1 MRKPKRTP
9 FIQAAS
15 ALDEN
20 PRSLDC
26 RRPVSHPLTY
36 WRNLNM
42 KKSLIN
48 SLVAILVL
56 SATAAMAQQKAMDGM
71 KSMPMD
77 GMKDMPMGKPA
88 AGQTVHMAKG
98 KVTKVDAAAGV
109 VTLAHE
115 PVKSLNWP
123 AMTMGFQVK
132 DKMMLDSLMVGKTV
146 DFEFA
151 QADKGYVITK
161 VR

>member
-1 MRKPKRTP
+1 
-9 FIQAAS
+9 
-15 ALDEN
+15 
-20 PRSLDC
+20 
-26 RRPVSHPLTY
+26 
-36 WRNLNM
+36 M

-48 SLVAILVL
+48 SLAAILVL
-56 SATAAMAQQKAMDGM
+56 LTTTAMAQQKTMDGM

-88 AGQTVHMAKG
+88 AGEAVHMAKG
-98 KVTKVDAAAGV
+98 KVTKVDAAIGV

-132 DKMMLDSLMVGKTV
+132 DKALLDKLAVGKTI
-146 DFEFA
+146 DFEFVR
-151 QADKGYVITK
+151 ADKAYVITGLK
-161 VR
+161 

>member
-1 MRKPKRTP
+1 MKTP
-9 FIQAAS
+9 G
-15 ALDEN
+15 
-20 PRSLDC
+20 SLLC
-26 RRPVSHPLTY
+26 QGPVSQPPNY

-48 SLVAILVL
+48 SIAAILVL
-56 SATAAMAQQKAMDGM
+56 SATAALAQQKM
-71 KSMPMD
+71 MD
-77 GMKDMPMGKPA
+77 GMKDVPMGKPA

-98 KVTKVDAAAGV
+98 KVTKVDAAASV

-123 AMTMGFQVK
+123 AMTMGFKVK
-132 DKMMLDSLMVGKTV
+132 DKMMLDKLTVGKTV

-151 QADKGYVITK
+151 QADKGYVISNVK
-161 VR
+161 

>member
-1 MRKPKRTP
+1 
-9 FIQAAS
+9 
-15 ALDEN
+15 
-20 PRSLDC
+20 
-26 RRPVSHPLTY
+26 
-36 WRNLNM
+36 M

-48 SLVAILVL
+48 SLAAILVL
-56 SATAAMAQQKAMDGM
+56 STTTAMAQQKTMDGM
-71 KSMPMD
+71 KSMPM
-77 GMKDMPMGKPA
+77 GKPA
-88 AGQTVHMAKG
+88 AGASVHMAKG

-132 DKMMLDSLMVGKTV
+132 DKMVLDGLTIGKMV

-151 QADKGYVITK
+151 QANKGYVITK
-161 VR
+161 VK

>member
-1 MRKPKRTP
+1 MKTP
-9 FIQAAS
+9 GLWIGQ
-15 ALDEN
+15 
-20 PRSLDC
+20 
-26 RRPVSHPLTY
+26 RPVSHPPTY

-48 SLVAILVL
+48 SIAAILVL
-56 SATAAMAQQKAMDGM
+56 SATAALAQQKM
-71 KSMPMD
+71 MD
-77 GMKDMPMGKPA
+77 GMKDVPMGKPA

-98 KVTKVDAAAGV
+98 KVTKVDAAASV

-123 AMTMGFQVK
+123 AMTMGFKVK
-132 DKMMLDSLMVGKTV
+132 DKMMLDKLTVGKTV

-151 QADKGYVITK
+151 QADKGYVISNVK
-161 VR
+161 

>member
-1 MRKPKRTP
+1 MKTP
-9 FIQAAS
+9 G
-15 ALDEN
+15 
-20 PRSLDC
+20 SLLYQG
-26 RRPVSHPLTY
+26 PVSQPPNY

-48 SLVAILVL
+48 SLAAILVL
-56 SATAAMAQQKAMDGM
+56 SATTAMAQQKM
-71 KSMPMD
+71 MD
-77 GMKDMPMGKPA
+77 GMKDVPMGKPA

-98 KVTKVDAAAGV
+98 KVTKVDAAASV

-123 AMTMGFQVK
+123 AMTMGFKVK
-132 DKMMLDSLMVGKTV
+132 DKIMLDKLTVGKTV

-151 QADKGYVITK
+151 QADKGYVISNVK
-161 VR
+161 

>member
-1 MRKPKRTP
+1 
-9 FIQAAS
+9 
-15 ALDEN
+15 
-20 PRSLDC
+20 
-26 RRPVSHPLTY
+26 
-36 WRNLNM
+36 M

-48 SLVAILVL
+48 SLAAILVL
-56 SATAAMAQQKAMDGM
+56 SATAAMAQQKTMDGM

-77 GMKDMPMGKPA
+77 GMKDMPMGKPT

-115 PVKSLNWP
+115 PVNSLNWP
-123 AMTMGFQVK
+123 AMTMGFTVK
-132 DKMMLDSLMVGKTV
+132 DKMMLDKLTVGKTV

-151 QADKGYVITK
+151 QAGKGYVISNIK
-161 VR
+161 

>member
-1 MRKPKRTP
+1 
-9 FIQAAS
+9 
-15 ALDEN
+15 
-20 PRSLDC
+20 
-26 RRPVSHPLTY
+26 
-36 WRNLNM
+36 M
-42 KKSLIN
+42 KKSLTH
-48 SLVAILVL
+48 SLAAILVL
-56 SATAAMAQQKAMDGM
+56 TATAAMAQQKTMDDM

-123 AMTMGFQVK
+123 AMTMGFTVK
-132 DKMMLDSLMVGKTV
+132 DKMMLDKLTVGKTV

-151 QADKGYVITK
+151 QAGKGYVISNIK
-161 VR
+161 

>member
-1 MRKPKRTP
+1 MKTP
-9 FIQAAS
+9 GLWICQ
-15 ALDEN
+15 
-20 PRSLDC
+20 
-26 RRPVSHPLTY
+26 RPVSHPLNY

-48 SLVAILVL
+48 SIAAILVL
-56 SATAAMAQQKAMDGM
+56 SATAALAQQKM
-71 KSMPMD
+71 MD
-77 GMKDMPMGKPA
+77 GMKDVPMGKPA

-98 KVTKVDAAAGV
+98 KVTKVDAAASV

-123 AMTMGFQVK
+123 AMTMGFKVK
-132 DKMMLDSLMVGKTV
+132 DKMMLDKLTVGKTV

-151 QADKGYVITK
+151 QADKGYVISNVK
-161 VR
+161 

>member
-98 KVTKVDAAAGV
+98 KVIKVDAAAGV